1 MKIAIMQPYLFP
13 YIGYW
18 QLINMVDEFIL
29 LDDVSFITRGYINR
43 NSILLN
49 GKDYLFSIPLNKP
62 SQNKLIKDTQLKFFD
77 KDKINFL
84 KTINM
89 PYKKAPYFHNA
100 YPVIEKCILNDE
112 INLSKYIDF
121 SIKQICDYLS
131 INTKI
136 SKSSNILKEESLKA
150 QDRIIYINQVKK
162 STIYINPIGG
172 LELYNKEDF
181 LNNNIKLYF
190 FEN

>member
-1 MKIAIMQPYLFP
+1 MA
-13 YIGYW
+13 
-18 QLINMVDEFIL
+18 
-29 LDDVSFITRGYINR
+29 
-43 NSILLN
+43 
-49 GKDYLFSIPLNKP
+49 
-62 SQNKLIKDTQLKFFD
+62 
-77 KDKINFL
+77 
-84 KTINM
+84 
-89 PYKKAPYFHNA
+89 YKKAPYFHSA

-181 LNNNIKLYF
+181 LNNNIELYF
-190 FEN
+190 LKTNQIIYKQFKNEFVPNLSIIDVMMFNNKEEIKKILEECVLV

>member
-49 GKDYLFSIPLNKP
+49 GKDYLFSIPSNKP

-89 PYKKAPYFHNA
+89 AYKKAPYFHNA
-100 YPVIEKCILNDE
+100 YPVIEKM
-112 INLSKYIDF
+112 
-121 SIKQICDYLS
+121 
-131 INTKI
+131 
-136 SKSSNILKEESLKA
+136 
-150 QDRIIYINQVKK
+150 
-162 STIYINPIGG
+162 
-172 LELYNKEDF
+172 
-181 LNNNIKLYF
+181 YF
-190 FEN
+190 E